1 MKHKK
6 IFACLLA
13 MLLAVSL
20 CGCGGDVRDVKRIV
34 PASQLY
40 SAEDVNSAMD
50 AVVRYFRKEFEGCK
64 LTWLIY
70 DEAAFAAAFDE
81 WAAQYGAD
89 EAIVLLSTFEVGA
102 EGGDGSL
109 APNSL
114 YTNWQWILT
123 RSAGGA
129 WQLQTWGYG

>member
-1 MKHKK
+1 MKRR
-6 IFACLLA
+6 IFACVLTL
-13 MLLAVSL
+13 LLAVCICS
-20 CGCGGDVRDVKRIV
+20 CGGDVRDVKRIV
-34 PASQLY
+34 PDAQLY
-40 SAEDVNSAMD
+40 TAEEVNDAMD
-50 AVVRYFRKEFEGCK
+50 TVVRFFKKEFEDCK

-70 DEAAFAAAFDE
+70 DEASSAAAAGE

-89 EAIVLLSTFEVGA
+89 EAIVLLSTFEVGSK
-102 EGGDGSL
+102 GGDGSL
-109 APNSL
+109 EPNSL

>member
-1 MKHKK
+1 MKRK
-6 IFACLLA
+6 IFVCLLA
-13 MLLAVSL
+13 VLLAVGL
-20 CGCGGDVRDVKRIV
+20 CSCGGDVRDVKRLV
-34 PASQLY
+34 PVAQLY
-40 SAEDVNSAMD
+40 TAEEVNDAMD
-50 AVVRYFRKEFEGCK
+50 VVSRFFKKEYDGCK

-70 DEAAFAAAFDE
+70 DEASSADAAAQ

-89 EAIVLLSTFEVGA
+89 EAIVLLSTFETGKS
-102 EGGDGSL
+102 GGDGSL
-109 APNSL
+109 EPNSL

>member
-6 IFACLLA
+6 IFAGLLA
-13 MLLAVSL
+13 MLLALSL
-20 CGCGGDVRDVKRIV
+20 CGCGGNVRDVKRVV
-34 PASQLY
+34 PPSELY
-40 SAEDVNSAMD
+40 NSESINDAMD
-50 AVVRYFRKEFEGCK
+50 VVVRYFRKEFEGCK

-70 DEAAFAAAFDE
+70 DESMAAAADE

-89 EAIVLLSTFEVGA
+89 EAIVLLSTFEVGP

>member
-13 MLLAVSL
+13 MLLALSL
-20 CGCGGDVRDVKRIV
+20 CGCGGNVRDVKRVV
-34 PASQLY
+34 PPSELY
-40 SAEDVNSAMD
+40 NSESINDAMD
-50 AVVRYFRKEFEGCK
+50 VVVRYFRKEFEGCK

-70 DEAAFAAAFDE
+70 DESMAAAADE